1 MGKYAAVFIFLG
13 VFYPTFFYLAATL
26 NSSTDEFSLLSLKTQ
41 ITSDPNNIISTN
53 WSRGTS
59 FCTWIGVTCGRRHHR
74 VTGLDVFDMGLEGT
88 IAKEIGNLSFLT
100 YLDLSNNSFTGLI
113 PDEIGNLIRLRTLLM
128 DYNELTGQIPNSIG
142 FLRKLERLSLT
153 RNHVV
158 GTIPWSIFNISSL
171 QRIGLTG
178 NKLSGTLPLDIC
190 QHLPEL
196 EYLLLSINEL
206 SGNIPTS
213 ISMCAKLKAL
223 SLSFNNFS
231 GSIPIAIG
239 NLTELQTL
247 YLGRNILTG
256 ELPSAIFNISSLLF
270 LAAGNNKISG
280 SIPENICNQSPEL
293 QILDLFRNQI
303 EGELPLGLIRCRALQ
318 ELALSSNKLTGNIH
332 TDFWNLT
339 MLQVLAL
346 VDNLLAGT
354 IPPSLSNLSSLTVL
368 DLGTNNFHGKVPS
381 EIGLLRS
388 LMECY
393 LSFNYMLK
401 GEVPLSIFNISTLKI
416 LDLSF
421 NELFGNIPSSVTKG
435 IPNLEILNLAFNQF
449 SGSIPASISNLTKLR
464 HFQLSR
470 NSFSGHIPIT
480 LGNLRGLQYLLLGSN
495 RFTNDLSIPGQ
506 EFLTSLT
513 NCKDLNTLSITINPI
528 IGELPKSIGWS
539 NLSASLKQ
547 FMAHSCLI
555 KGTLPSEI
563 GNLSSLILL
572 DIGGNELR
580 GLIPATFGGLRSL
593 QKLYLNQNKLQ
604 GSISNNLC
612 NLENLYFV
620 NLMENRLSGQLP
632 GCFGSI
638 ASLRQIYLARNAF
651 TSNVPSTFW
660 LNSDVQF
667 LDLSENLFNGSLALQ
682 IGNMKNIIQLN
693 LSRNQLSG
701 GIPSSIDQLVN
712 LVNLSLSH
720 NKIQGPI
727 PDSFDKLKSLQ
738 YLDLSCNNISG
749 SIPMSLETLT
759 FLEYFNV
766 SFNELIGEIPDGGP
780 FINFGPEFFKGNI
793 GLCGASRF
801 NVKACER
808 NTTKSSSKARILRVI
823 LPAIFTTV
831 VGTTIIILFLRAR
844 SRNSSVLSL
853 SSFPLGFIHERI
865 SYYEI
870 LRATNN
876 LNQEN
881 VIGSGSIGSVYKAV
895 FSPTLIVAIK
905 VFNLD
910 VQGALKSF
918 DVECRVMRSILVKII
933 TSCSNLDFKA
943 LVMKYM
949 PNGNLD
955 KWLHSSDCFLNFEQ
969 RLGTMIDVAC
979 AVEYL
984 HHGYSS
990 PIVHCD
996 LKPTNVLLDED
1007 MVAHVSDF
1015 GIAKLLTEDQLI
1027 VQTRNLGT
1035 IGYVAPEFGST
1046 GLVSTMVDV
1055 YSYGILLIETFT
1067 RKKPTDEMFSAELM
1081 MKSWVSESYP
1091 NSIMQI
1097 VDADLLDANTG
1108 ETVRANFQSCL
1119 TSIMGLALECTT
1131 DLPEERPN
1139 MKDVALRLKKIKH

>member
-1 MGKYAAVFIFLG
+1 
-13 VFYPTFFYLAATL
+13 
-26 NSSTDEFSLLSLKTQ
+26 
-41 ITSDPNNIISTN
+41 
-53 WSRGTS
+53 
-59 FCTWIGVTCGRRHHR
+59 
-74 VTGLDVFDMGLEGT
+74 
-88 IAKEIGNLSFLT
+88 
-100 YLDLSNNSFTGLI
+100 
-113 PDEIGNLIRLRTLLM
+113 
-128 DYNELTGQIPNSIG
+128 
-142 FLRKLERLSLT
+142 
-153 RNHVV
+153 
-158 GTIPWSIFNISSL
+158 
-171 QRIGLTG
+171 
-178 NKLSGTLPLDIC
+178 
-190 QHLPEL
+190 
-196 EYLLLSINEL
+196 
-206 SGNIPTS
+206 
-213 ISMCAKLKAL
+213 
-223 SLSFNNFS
+223 
-231 GSIPIAIG
+231 
-239 NLTELQTL
+239 
-247 YLGRNILTG
+247 
-256 ELPSAIFNISSLLF
+256 
-270 LAAGNNKISG
+270 
-280 SIPENICNQSPEL
+280 
-293 QILDLFRNQI
+293 
-303 EGELPLGLIRCRALQ
+303 
-318 ELALSSNKLTGNIH
+318 
-332 TDFWNLT
+332 
-339 MLQVLAL
+339 
-346 VDNLLAGT
+346 
-354 IPPSLSNLSSLTVL
+354 
-368 DLGTNNFHGKVPS
+368 
-381 EIGLLRS
+381 
-388 LMECY
+388 MECY

-401 GEVPLSIFNISTLKI
+401 GEVPSSIFNISTLKI

-421 NELFGNIPSSVTKG
+421 NELFGNIPSSVTEG

-480 LGNLRGLQYLLLGSN
+480 LGNLRGLRYLLLGSN

-580 GLIPATFGGLRSL
+580 GPIPATFGGLRSL

-612 NLENLYFV
+612 NLEKLFFV

-638 ASLRQIYLARNAF
+638 ASLRQIYLAKNAF

-808 NTTKSSSKARILRVI
+808 NTTKSSSKTRILRVI

-831 VGTTIIILFLRAR
+831 VGTIIIILFLRAR

-918 DVECRVMRSILVKII
+918 DVECRVMRSIRHRNLVKII

-943 LVMKYM
+943 L
-949 PNGNLD
+949 
-955 KWLHSSDCFLNFEQ
+955 
-969 RLGTMIDVAC
+969 
-979 AVEYL
+979 
-984 HHGYSS
+984 
-990 PIVHCD
+990 
-996 LKPTNVLLDED
+996 PTNVLLDED

-1027 VQTRNLGT
+1027 VHTRNLGT

-1046 GLVSTMVDV
+1046 GLVSTTVDV

-1139 MKDVALRLKKIKH
+1139 MKDVALRLKKIKLNSEGNNSMNKV